1 MTETIGERLADAKT
15 GPAIV
20 HLNVLKPTKLLEM
33 NWDEPKING
42 WWLGTHLPWSL
53 VPDTLLTH
61 HSCPRILLTSKQC
74 PSTKGAAW
82 GCSSTSFQ
90 WILIIQ
96 VYISTYGGSF
106 TTLLPMKFIKITSS
120 TQQKHI
126 KNHHKTRPPQ
136 YGRHDL
142 PVPPSHIVVVGHLLL
157 CGADDLFRTQSQGF
171 QLSAQAWTV
180 RSWLSEGRK
189 NLHFCRKIT
198 IKWPQKAA
206 SGDSSSR
213 LAQGLLIWFLASQD
227 HTQETNVTTGLQ
239 GSFEDSFDGS
249 VGLRYLP
256 PLWSESKILWT
267 TKSVASSFNLHV
279 LNKKCCF
286 VLFETGTSYTAGKK
300 RLTSDISFFL

>member
-1 MTETIGERLADAKT
+1 MPIHQGSCLGLQFHFLSVDFNYT
-15 GPAIV
+15 GLY
-20 HLNVLKPTKLLEM
+20 LNL
-33 NWDEPKING
+33 
-42 WWLGTHLPWSL
+42 WWVFYHAFTHEI
-53 VPDTLLTH
+53 H
-61 HSCPRILLTSKQC
+61 Q
-74 PSTKGAAW
+74 
-82 GCSSTSFQ
+82 
-90 WILIIQ
+90 
-96 VYISTYGGSF
+96 
-106 TTLLPMKFIKITSS
+106 ITSS

-256 PLWSESKILWT
+256 PL
-267 TKSVASSFNLHV
+267 
-279 LNKKCCF
+279 
-286 VLFETGTSYTAGKK
+286 
-300 RLTSDISFFL
+300 